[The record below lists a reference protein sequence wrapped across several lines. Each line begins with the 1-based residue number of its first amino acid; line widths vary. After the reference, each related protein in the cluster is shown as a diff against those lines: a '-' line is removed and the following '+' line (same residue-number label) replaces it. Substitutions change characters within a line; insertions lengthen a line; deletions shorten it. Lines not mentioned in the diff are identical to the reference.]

1 MPCSNPRDLDI
12 RGGRVMFH
20 FLGWGSVADTMDAL
34 GGFVIRLEIRILDLA
49 VEFML
54 WNDLM
59 GLCINGERGI
69 FCFLGWRIL
78 LLGVEDCGGCRGRPR
93 RVY

>member
-1 MPCSNPRDLDI
+1 MPCSDPRDLDI
-12 RGGRVMFH
+12 RGGRVMFC

-34 GGFVIRLEIRILDLA
+34 GCFAIHVEIRILDLV

-59 GLCINGERGI
+59 GLGVHGEHGI

-78 LLGVEDCGGCRGRPR
+78 ILGVEDCGRCRGRPR